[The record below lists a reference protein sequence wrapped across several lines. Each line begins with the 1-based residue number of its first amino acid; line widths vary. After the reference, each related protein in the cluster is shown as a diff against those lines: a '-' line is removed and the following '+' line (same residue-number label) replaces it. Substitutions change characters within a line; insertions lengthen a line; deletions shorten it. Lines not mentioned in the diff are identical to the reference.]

1 MRWRRD
7 QSEGPVPEGEVYTG
21 YEMVRHAETIGNI
34 FLYPGAVRL
43 IGCVW
48 SRWANRLLGATGN
61 HFDPVTLINMR

>member
-1 MRWRRD
+1 
-7 QSEGPVPEGEVYTG
+7 
-21 YEMVRHAETIGNI
+21 MVRHAETIGNI